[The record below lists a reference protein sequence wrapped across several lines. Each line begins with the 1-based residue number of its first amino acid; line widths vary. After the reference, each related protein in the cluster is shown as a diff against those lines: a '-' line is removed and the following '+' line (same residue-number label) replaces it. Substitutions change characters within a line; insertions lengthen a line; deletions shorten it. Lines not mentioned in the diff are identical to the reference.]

1 MAQYKTVAGP
11 ITTNIASGKD
21 FEDAI
26 ARQAEIINRECV
38 GGWEFYA
45 IYPITVTKKAKGLAN
60 KFMNAFALD
69 MEDGTYSATMLV
81 FKKD

>member
-1 MAQYKTVAGP
+1 MAQYKTVSGP
-11 ITTNIASGKD
+11 ITTVIKTVKE

-26 ARQAEIINRECV
+26 AMQADVINRECV

-45 IYPITVTKKAKGLAN
+45 IYPFTVTKQAKGIMN
-60 KFMNAFALD
+60 KLKTSIGFD

>member
-11 ITTNIASGKD
+11 ITTTVASFKE

-38 GGWEFYA
+38 GGWEFHG
-45 IYPITVTKKAKGLAN
+45 IYPMSVTKKATGLVN
-60 KFMNAFALD
+60 KLKTVVGFD
-69 MEDGTYSATMLV
+69 MEDGTYSAMMLV